1 MFTIRREE
9 ALMMRL
15 AWCLALS
22 SLLALA
28 GCSAWPMGPD
38 TEEGVRLCHVR
49 SSPRLERTIT
59 VPPWAVGEHLA
70 HGDWLGGCEATVLCT
85 PRPES
90 CGDGVDDDCDGLVD
104 EGCDEVCGDGLDND
118 GNGLVDEGCPLGVEI
133 CGDGL
138 DNDGDGVVD
147 DGCPE
152 ICGDG
157 LDNDGD
163 GVVDDGCVCEA
174 GSVAACYDGPVGTVG
189 VGACHGGTQVC
200 NATGTGYDA
209 CDGDVV
215 PGAEVCGDGLD
226 NDCDGVVDDGC
237 PEICGDELDN
247 DGDGVVDDGCP
258 EICGDGL
265 DNDGDGVV
273 DDGCVC
279 EAGTV
284 AACYDGPV
292 GTVGVGTCH
301 GGTHLCNATG
311 TGYGACDGDVVPGAE
326 VCGDGLDN
334 DCDGVV
340 DDGCPEICGDELD
353 NDGDGV
359 VDDGCPEICGD
370 GLDNDGDGV
379 VDDGCVCEAGTV
391 AACYDGPVG
400 TVGVGACHGGT
411 HLCNATGTGYGACD
425 GDVVPG
431 AEVCGDGL
439 DNDCDGVVDD
449 GCPEICG
456 DELDN
461 DGDGVVDDGCPEIC
475 GDGLDNDGDGVVD
488 DGCVCEADTLAFCYD
503 GPAGTVGVGACHA
516 GTHLCNATG
525 TGYGACFGDV
535 IPSPEVCGD
544 GLDNDCDGV
553 VDNGCPE
560 ICGDG
565 LDNDGDGVVDD
576 GCPEICGDGLD
587 NDGDGV
593 VDDGCVCAPGSV
605 GACYGGPPGTDGVGA
620 CHAGMQLCNGTG
632 TGYGACVGEVS
643 PAAEVCGDGLDNDCD
658 GVVDDGCPEI
668 CGDGL
673 DNDGDGV
680 VDDGCVCE
688 AGTLA
693 ACYGGPP
700 GTDGVGACHAGM
712 QLCNGTGTGYGACVG
727 EVSPAAEVCGDG
739 LDNDCD
745 GVVDDGCPEICGD
758 GLDNDGDGVVDDG
771 CVCEAGTLAACYG
784 GPPGTDGVGACHAGM
799 QLCNGTGTGYGAC
812 VGEVSPAAE
821 VCGDGLDNDCDG
833 VVDDGCPEICGD
845 GLDNDG
851 DGVVD
856 DGCVCEAGT
865 LAACYGGPPGT
876 DGVGACHAG
885 MQLCNGTGTGYGAC
899 VGEVSP
905 AAEVCGDGLDN
916 DCDGVVDDGC
926 PEICGDGLDNDGDG
940 VVDDGCV
947 EICGDGLDNDGDGV
961 VDDGCPEVCDDGI
974 DNDGDGA
981 VDENCIDICG
991 DGLDNDGDGVIDD
1004 GCTPICVG
1012 ADADGDGIV
1021 DHGCLAGRVWNDIDR
1036 NYAETPGE
1044 PGVAGVVMRLHRMIN
1059 NVDTVVAVT
1068 TSDAAGG
1075 YEFGGML
1082 PGTYQVEIIPPLEW
1096 TVIPA
1101 DIAPDDIDCDFDE
1114 VLHTTEWFMMGVTS
1128 VGDIDA
1134 GIILDTHT

>member
-1 MFTIRREE
+1 
-9 ALMMRL
+9 MMRL

-237 PEICGDELDN
+237 PEICGDGLDN
-247 DGDGVVDDGCP
+247 DRDGVVD
-258 EICGDGL
+258 
-265 DNDGDGVV
+265 V
-273 DDGCVC
+273 
-279 EAGTV
+279 
-284 AACYDGPV
+284 
-292 GTVGVGTCH
+292 
-301 GGTHLCNATG
+301 
-311 TGYGACDGDVVPGAE
+311 
-326 VCGDGLDN
+326 
-334 DCDGVV
+334 
-340 DDGCPEICGDELD
+340 
-353 NDGDGV
+353 
-359 VDDGCPEICGD
+359 
-370 GLDNDGDGV
+370 
-379 VDDGCVCEAGTV
+379 
-391 AACYDGPVG
+391 
-400 TVGVGACHGGT
+400 
-411 HLCNATGTGYGACD
+411 
-425 GDVVPG
+425 
-431 AEVCGDGL
+431 
-439 DNDCDGVVDD
+439 
-449 GCPEICG
+449 
-456 DELDN
+456 
-461 DGDGVVDDGCPEIC
+461 
-475 GDGLDNDGDGVVD
+475 
-488 DGCVCEADTLAFCYD
+488 
-503 GPAGTVGVGACHA
+503 
-516 GTHLCNATG
+516 
-525 TGYGACFGDV
+525 
-535 IPSPEVCGD
+535 
-544 GLDNDCDGV
+544 
-553 VDNGCPE
+553 
-560 ICGDG
+560 
-565 LDNDGDGVVDD
+565 

-605 GACYGGPPGTDGVGA
+605 G
-620 CHAGMQLCNGTG
+620 
-632 TGYGACVGEVS
+632 
-643 PAAEVCGDGLDNDCD
+643 
-658 GVVDDGCPEI
+658 
-668 CGDGL
+668 
-673 DNDGDGV
+673 
-680 VDDGCVCE
+680 
-688 AGTLA
+688 
-693 ACYGGPP
+693 
-700 GTDGVGACHAGM
+700 
-712 QLCNGTGTGYGACVG
+712 
-727 EVSPAAEVCGDG
+727 
-739 LDNDCD
+739 
-745 GVVDDGCPEICGD
+745 
-758 GLDNDGDGVVDDG
+758 
-771 CVCEAGTLAACYG
+771 
-784 GPPGTDGVGACHAGM
+784 
-799 QLCNGTGTGYGAC
+799 
-812 VGEVSPAAE
+812 
-821 VCGDGLDNDCDG
+821 
-833 VVDDGCPEICGD
+833 
-845 GLDNDG
+845 
-851 DGVVD
+851 
-856 DGCVCEAGT
+856 
-865 LAACYGGPPGT
+865 ACYGGPPGT

-1068 TSDAAGG
+1068 TTDAAGG

>member
-1 MFTIRREE
+1 
-9 ALMMRL
+9 MMRL

-22 SLLALA
+22 SLLALV

-237 PEICGDELDN
+237 PE
-247 DGDGVVDDGCP
+247 
-258 EICGDGL
+258 
-265 DNDGDGVV
+265 
-273 DDGCVC
+273 
-279 EAGTV
+279 
-284 AACYDGPV
+284 
-292 GTVGVGTCH
+292 
-301 GGTHLCNATG
+301 
-311 TGYGACDGDVVPGAE
+311 
-326 VCGDGLDN
+326 
-334 DCDGVV
+334 
-340 DDGCPEICGDELD
+340 
-353 NDGDGV
+353 
-359 VDDGCPEICGD
+359 
-370 GLDNDGDGV
+370 
-379 VDDGCVCEAGTV
+379 
-391 AACYDGPVG
+391 
-400 TVGVGACHGGT
+400 
-411 HLCNATGTGYGACD
+411 
-425 GDVVPG
+425 
-431 AEVCGDGL
+431 
-439 DNDCDGVVDD
+439 
-449 GCPEICG
+449 
-456 DELDN
+456 
-461 DGDGVVDDGCPEIC
+461 
-475 GDGLDNDGDGVVD
+475 
-488 DGCVCEADTLAFCYD
+488 
-503 GPAGTVGVGACHA
+503 
-516 GTHLCNATG
+516 
-525 TGYGACFGDV
+525 
-535 IPSPEVCGD
+535 
-544 GLDNDCDGV
+544 
-553 VDNGCPE
+553 
-560 ICGDG
+560 
-565 LDNDGDGVVDD
+565 
-576 GCPEICGDGLD
+576 
-587 NDGDGV
+587 
-593 VDDGCVCAPGSV
+593 
-605 GACYGGPPGTDGVGA
+605 
-620 CHAGMQLCNGTG
+620 
-632 TGYGACVGEVS
+632 
-643 PAAEVCGDGLDNDCD
+643 
-658 GVVDDGCPEI
+658 
-668 CGDGL
+668 
-673 DNDGDGV
+673 
-680 VDDGCVCE
+680 
-688 AGTLA
+688 
-693 ACYGGPP
+693 
-700 GTDGVGACHAGM
+700 
-712 QLCNGTGTGYGACVG
+712 
-727 EVSPAAEVCGDG
+727 
-739 LDNDCD
+739 
-745 GVVDDGCPEICGD
+745 
-758 GLDNDGDGVVDDG
+758 
-771 CVCEAGTLAACYG
+771 
-784 GPPGTDGVGACHAGM
+784 
-799 QLCNGTGTGYGAC
+799 
-812 VGEVSPAAE
+812 
-821 VCGDGLDNDCDG
+821 
-833 VVDDGCPEICGD
+833 
-845 GLDNDG
+845 
-851 DGVVD
+851 
-856 DGCVCEAGT
+856 
-865 LAACYGGPPGT
+865 
-876 DGVGACHAG
+876 
-885 MQLCNGTGTGYGAC
+885 
-899 VGEVSP
+899 
-905 AAEVCGDGLDN
+905 
-916 DCDGVVDDGC
+916 
-926 PEICGDGLDNDGDG
+926 
-940 VVDDGCV
+940 
-947 EICGDGLDNDGDGV
+947 
-961 VDDGCPEVCDDGI
+961 VCDDGI

-1004 GCTPICVG
+1004 GCTPFCVG

-1021 DHGCLAGRVWNDIDR
+1021 DRGCLVGRVWNDIDR

-1068 TSDAAGG
+1068 TTDAAGG